1 MELAGTRGIMGR
13 KKLGEVVEVL
23 TCAEGAPKAE
33 GIPLNLIFVFK
44 FRVGR
49 VNRQRQNILF
59 GGDET

>member
-13 KKLGEVVEVL
+13 KKLGEGVVVL

-44 FRVGR
+44 FRVG
-49 VNRQRQNILF
+49 
-59 GGDET
+59 E